1 MPEPLRGRC
10 GAGAGEVTSDR
21 KKRTDHDLAHHQAV
35 SARAA
40 VAAARAAAARA
51 AVAVARATATSAAAR
66 GAEGTTFATS
76 GAPAPRAHPS
86 PPERRGRH
94 TVGVG
99 TAQVRGGARGAR
111 SFAATAQRARW
122 GRGARSQRRLGERV
136 VGCFAGQGERAQLC
150 SHSAAVCWAGQAHG
164 ARPLK
169 QEGREPEG
177 GAALSTR
184 VPAVGRGGA
193 RSTGGG
199 RDSRSLAAAE
209 AARQRR
215 RQREGAQPTK
225 RAHEPTG
232 R

>member
-1 MPEPLRGRC
+1 MG
-10 GAGAGEVTSDR
+10 
-21 KKRTDHDLAHHQAV
+21 
-35 SARAA
+35 
-40 VAAARAAAARA
+40 
-51 AVAVARATATSAAAR
+51 AVARAEVVVRVVKVT

-76 GAPAPRAHPS
+76 GAPAPRAHPP

-99 TAQVRGGARGAR
+99 TAQVRGGAGERAALQPQRRVRGGA
-111 SFAATAQRARW
+111 
-122 GRGARSQRRLGERV
+122 RGARSQRRLGERV